1 MTPDSALIAAITRQN
16 TEAFE
21 TLCARYMPLLRG
33 YLLPLVRDREAT
45 EDLLQ
50 EVFLRLWTR
59 AEQWDGRGSVRAWLV
74 RIATNLALNH
84 LRSVRRRRQQP
95 LLPPPEPGA
104 EEDEA
109 AAPAWMV
116 DAAAVGPE
124 ALLEAAERRALVR
137 RLVTTLPQDK
147 QDVLRLVYDAEMETR
162 EVAEQLGIPL
172 GTVKSRLHYGTRQ
185 LARAWHE
192 ATTDP

>member
-1 MTPDSALIAAITRQN
+1 MTDDDLISAIRQHD
-16 TEAFE
+16 TDAFE
-21 TLCARYMPLLRG
+21 ALCARYLALLRG

-59 AEQWDGRGSVRAWLV
+59 AEQWDGRGSVRAWLF

-84 LRSVRRRRQQP
+84 LRSVRRRRQHP
-95 LLPPPEPGA
+95 LMPPQGPGD

-109 AAPAWMV
+109 AAPGWMV
-116 DAAAVGPE
+116 DAAVVGPE
-124 ALLEAAERRALVR
+124 ALVEMAERRALLR
-137 RLVTTLPQDK
+137 RLVTTLSQDK
-147 QDVLRLVYDAEMETR
+147 QDVLRLVYEAEMETR

-185 LARAWHE
+185 LAHAWHE
-192 ATTDP
+192 ATTES